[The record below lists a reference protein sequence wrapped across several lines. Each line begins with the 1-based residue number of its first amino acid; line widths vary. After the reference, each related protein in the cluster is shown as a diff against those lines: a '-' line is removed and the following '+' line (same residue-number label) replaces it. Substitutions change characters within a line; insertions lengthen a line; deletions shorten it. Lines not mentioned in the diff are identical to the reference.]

1 MIGKEFCKAGHTPTL
16 FAAFFYFDTAFMVLG
31 PLGVQI
37 AADVGLNAGQ
47 KGLMVALPILAGAL
61 LRVPNG
67 VFGRTTSSKSF
78 TGGWRAAPTPS
89 PSVRSIQFRGYPSS
103 RFAQCRSR
111 KSSRRLKHRLIL
123 SSRRI

>member
-1 MIGKEFCKAGHTPTL
+1 VLHEELVEVGSAMVELCVKSITELKA
-16 FAAFFYFDTAFMVLG
+16 
-31 PLGVQI
+31 
-37 AADVGLNAGQ
+37 LNAG
-47 KGLMVALPILAGAL
+47 A
-61 LRVPNG
+61 VPCLTVLGYYAPGDGGGGGFYWDPSGMEADNG
-67 VFGRTTSSKSF
+67 GR
-78 TGGWRAAPTPS
+78 RAAPTPS